1 MAKLQIQTGTDNKIL
16 RTKSAEIKLSGKK
29 SDKKLKKFIEDMKE
43 TMMLSDGVGLA
54 APQAGENIRAI
65 VCLFNQGTKN
75 ELIAEM
81 INPVI
86 TRVSEEMEVGEEGCL
101 SIPGQFGKVA
111 RHAEVTVRYF
121 NLKGEELVLGLKGL
135 NAVIVQHEIDHL
147 DGKLFV
153 DRLTEQALKGQHI
166 L

>member
-1 MAKLQIQTGTDNKIL
+1 M
-16 RTKSAEIKLSGKK
+16 RTKSAEVKLSGKK

-43 TMMLSDGVGLA
+43 TMMTSDGVGLA
-54 APQAGENIRAI
+54 APQAGENIRVI
-65 VCLFNQGTKN
+65 VCLLNQGTKN

-86 TRVSEEMEVGEEGCL
+86 TRVSEKMEVGEEGCL
-101 SIPGQFGKVA
+101 SLPGEFGMVA
-111 RHAEVTVRYF
+111 RYAEVTVRYF
-121 NLKGEELVLGLKGL
+121 DLKGAEWVLGLKGL